1 MIECIFTLDYE
12 IYGNGQGSL
21 RDVVLDPT
29 QRLAEVF
36 QQFDVPFVVFA
47 EAVEFARIEQAQ
59 SDPDTAAV
67 RAQLRE
73 MRGAGHEIGLHVH
86 PWWARARYER
96 QALAPRLERTKHLR
110 AAVGAR
116 RGYRLWGDPLP
127 AREFE
132 RSIFYASR
140 IS

>member
-29 QRLAEVF
+29 QRLADVF

-86 PWWARARYER
+86 PWWARARYEN
-96 QALAPRLERTKHLR
+96 
-110 AAVGAR
+110 R
-116 RGYRLWGDPLP
+116 RWHP
-127 AREFE
+127 
-132 RSIFYASR
+132 
-140 IS
+140 